1 MNPIHLF
8 EFAKTEIPGVTC
20 FYVNSLKVDEISE
33 TLQTRFSK
41 SPKFKGTPK
50 KHQFVPHDNDIVMK
64 RVSGSTGIGST
75 LIYNGHGLQL
85 ESITPGSFYAC
96 CYENDWYFGIAN
108 FVSTENQDV
117 NVKFLHPKGPAI
129 QFFWPSRDDDICWIP
144 ISNIICNVQAPKSSA
159 TGRFYHFL
167 LDDINLVKDIIQ

>member
-1 MNPIHLF
+1 
-8 EFAKTEIPGVTC
+8 
-20 FYVNSLKVDEISE
+20 
-33 TLQTRFSK
+33 
-41 SPKFKGTPK
+41 
-50 KHQFVPHDNDIVMK
+50 MK

-96 CYENDWYFGIAN
+96 RYENDWYFGITN

-129 QFFWPSRDDDICWIP
+129 QFYSYK
-144 ISNIICNVQAPKSSA
+144 Q
-159 TGRFYHFL
+159 YYL
-167 LDDINLVKDIIQ
+167 

>member
-1 MNPIHLF
+1 
-8 EFAKTEIPGVTC
+8 
-20 FYVNSLKVDEISE
+20 
-33 TLQTRFSK
+33 
-41 SPKFKGTPK
+41 
-50 KHQFVPHDNDIVMK
+50 MK

-96 CYENDWYFGIAN
+96 RYENDWYFGIAN

-129 QFFWPSRDDDICWIP
+129 QFFWPSRDDICWNP
-144 ISNIICNVQAPKSSA
+144 ISNVICNVQAPKSSA
-159 TGRFYHFL
+159 TGQFYHFL
-167 LDDINLVKDIIQ
+167 LDDINFVKDIIQ